1 MKTLRPTIL
10 AASLTLA
17 VAWPFSAPWAADTPT
32 DETLIATIN
41 GQELPLDLFRL
52 FYFERLQQE
61 QATNTSTFQ
70 EQAFNEF
77 VNLVVAAQE
86 GQRRGLDQHTE
97 VRQALALQQIKI
109 LSNATIQSIAQERPP
124 GDAELQEAYSLFVA
138 DAERTEYKA
147 RHILVDDEDQAKQ
160 LIAEL
165 DKGAAFAELASQHS
179 LGPTGE
185 RGGELEWFSADQMVQ
200 PFAAALQELAP
211 GRYTKQP
218 VRTQFGWHVILLEET
233 RKAQPPTFEE
243 AKPYLVNALQRDKV
257 AETIMNL
264 RAAATVD
271 LNTEVVKLKA
281 PDAD

>member
-17 VAWPFSAPWAADTPT
+17 VAWPIAAPWAADTPT

-61 QATNTSTFQ
+61 QATNTSNFQ

-86 GQRRGLDQHTE
+86 GQRRGLDRHAE
-97 VRQALALQQIKI
+97 VRQALALQQLKI
-109 LSNATIQSIAQERPP
+109 LSNATIQSIAQEQPP
-124 GDAELQEAYSLFVA
+124 SDAELQEAYRLFVA

-147 RHILVDDEDQAKQ
+147 RHILVDDEEEAKR

-165 DKGAAFAELASQHS
+165 DKGAAFAELASRHS

-233 RKAQPPTFEE
+233 RKAQPPTFDE
-243 AKPYLVNALQRDKV
+243 ARPYLVNALQRDKV

-271 LNTEVVKLKA
+271 LNAEVVKLKT